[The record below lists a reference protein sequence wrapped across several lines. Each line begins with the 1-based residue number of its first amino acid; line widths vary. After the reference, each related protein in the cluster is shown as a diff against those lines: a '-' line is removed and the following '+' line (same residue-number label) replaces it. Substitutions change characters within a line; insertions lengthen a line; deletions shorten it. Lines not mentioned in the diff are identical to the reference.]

1 MELNEIYRNKAHLF
15 IPAGAHTYSRTDEV
29 FPENAPRIMEKS
41 KGIPLSVV
49 PVSFL
54 FFIPNLRSAA
64 QAVSITSPFFAHPC
78 AKNAHGLSY
87 RKQPQAS
94 S

>member
-41 KGIPLSVV
+41 KGVCTWDVDGKNISIMQWHAVLSQ
-49 PVSFL
+49 SDIILTEFL
-54 FFIPNLRSAA
+54 M
-64 QAVSITSPFFAHPC
+64 
-78 AKNAHGLSY
+78 
-87 RKQPQAS
+87 QP
-94 S
+94 